1 VFCLVSHSV
10 KHKQFKTSHCDG
22 RLSSDRLIST
32 FVFSRRNWLYHHDL
46 NSVWETAGNPWSSQ
60 RTCKWGVL
68 LEEWSYVSLCI
79 YISLHIS
86 LMILYVYITSHTL
99 YICLYV
105 HTHIYIYI
113 IDIIY
118 IYIYILYTYVYIY
131 IPDWNL
137 TVDHHCCEFTLPIL
151 RYSFCTNPD
160 CGQMCFEF
168 LGSQSHYLIGNFQP
182 LPNLWGRPIWSM
194 PTHNQVTCN
203 IFIYYIHIQILYID
217 IIHM

>member
-1 VFCLVSHSV
+1 MGVSPKMWAFFSENGWFFQHRILGYQIFKAIDQVASGCLKIH
-10 KHKQFKTSHCDG
+10 
-22 RLSSDRLIST
+22 
-32 FVFSRRNWLYHHDL
+32 
-46 NSVWETAGNPWSSQ
+46 
-60 RTCKWGVL
+60 
-68 LEEWSYVSLCI
+68 
-79 YISLHIS
+79 
-86 LMILYVYITSHTL
+86 
-99 YICLYV
+99 
-105 HTHIYIYI
+105 IYI

-118 IYIYILYTYVYIY
+118 IYIYTYYIHIRIY

-203 IFIYYIHIQILYID
+203 IFIYYIHI
-217 IIHM
+217 